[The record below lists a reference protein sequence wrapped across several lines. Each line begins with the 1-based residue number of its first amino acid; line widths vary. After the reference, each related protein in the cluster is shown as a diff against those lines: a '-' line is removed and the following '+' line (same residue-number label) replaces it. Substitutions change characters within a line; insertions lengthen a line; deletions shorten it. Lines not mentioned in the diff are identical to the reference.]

1 MGTHAHQGEDQG
13 QSDRQDENDGRAE
26 IAIGGETETE
36 IEDGAVDRLARGDD
50 MDASAA
56 QEGGPEAL
64 GPVIR
69 MTRSGVG
76 VIQSVDASCYDL
88 LGWRPEQM
96 VGFSSTNFI
105 HPDDQPSAI
114 GAWVKMID
122 SSDGAGVWR
131 GRYKSA
137 WGTWVW
143 VETVNRYGGAD
154 NPIVTTSMTGV
165 TAEQA
170 SMEERLYARSQLLSR
185 LSDALPVGVFQVNMA
200 GHVTFTNDRL
210 HVIVGVGLR
219 ATIAEQ
225 MASIADE
232 DRLLFDA
239 ALATAF
245 ADRPVEDVEL
255 RLRLP
260 GRDENEAGDAERVC
274 LLGLRTLTDSTG
286 VVSGAV
292 GCLSDVTERAQLRRE
307 LEVRASVDALTSCL
321 NRAATLELVDRTVS
335 APAGAGGGGNAVVF
349 IDLDR
354 FKAVNDDLGHAAGD
368 RLLVEVADR
377 LRSTLRDGDH
387 VGRFGGDEFL
397 VICPGVDS
405 ADQAREI
412 AERIATV
419 LTSTVDI
426 GKRSVQLRASV
437 GVAWTTEPLE
447 ADTLIAWAD
456 SAMYE
461 SKRLGLPAIT
471 LFTGPGGVGGTF
483 PIAG

>member
-1 MGTHAHQGEDQG
+1 
-13 QSDRQDENDGRAE
+13 
-26 IAIGGETETE
+26 
-36 IEDGAVDRLARGDD
+36 
-50 MDASAA
+50 
-56 QEGGPEAL
+56 
-64 GPVIR
+64 
-69 MTRSGVG
+69 
-76 VIQSVDASCYDL
+76 
-88 LGWRPEQM
+88 
-96 VGFSSTNFI
+96 
-105 HPDDQPSAI
+105 
-114 GAWVKMID
+114 
-122 SSDGAGVWR
+122 
-131 GRYKSA
+131 
-137 WGTWVW
+137 
-143 VETVNRYGGAD
+143 
-154 NPIVTTSMTGV
+154 MTGV
-165 TAEQA
+165 TAEQV

-232 DRLLFDA
+232 DRPLFEA

-245 ADRPVEDVEL
+245 AERPVEDVEL

-260 GRDENEAGDAERVC
+260 AGDGDRTGEERVC

-292 GCLSDVTERAQLRRE
+292 GCLSDVTERAQLRKE

-335 APAGAGGGGNAVVF
+335 SPEGGCGNAVVF

-368 RLLVEVADR
+368 RLLVEVAER
-377 LRSTLRDGDH
+377 LRGTLRDGDH

-405 ADQAREI
+405 AEQAREI

-426 GKRSVQLRASV
+426 DSRPVQLRASV
-437 GVAWTTEPLE
+437 GVAWTTERLK

-461 SKRLGLPAIT
+461 SKRLGLPAVT
-471 LFTGPGGVGGTF
+471 LFTGPGGGGGTI
-483 PIAG
+483 PVAV